1 MAASCRPFFNIRWSD
16 TLNLVLNFKVPVF
29 MSGIVLLL
37 NIWSRKLNSLSM
49 DPAKEMTDV
58 HRCMQILKR
67 CESRY
72 VEVDRLSSWTIEH
85 NF

>member
-1 MAASCRPFFNIRWSD
+1 MAASCRLFFNIRRSD
-16 TLNLVLNFKVPVF
+16 TLNLVLNSKVPVF

-49 DPAKEMTDV
+49 DPAKEMVDV

-72 VEVDRLSSWTIEH
+72 VEVERLSSWTIEH